1 MTQQCLTVHSD
12 WLVFFMV
19 FTFLSFCHLC
29 YDANVVLVFIQ
40 FYLYNFLLN
49 DSNKNLPSV
58 TVAF

>member
-12 WLVFFMV
+12 RLVFFMV

-40 FYLYNFLLN
+40 FYLYFLLN
-49 DSNKNLPSV
+49 DSNKKTYLL
-58 TVAF
+58 